1 MRLIAAIFSGMLV
14 AITLISG
21 MPIYLATLEKQ
32 SIQGAIESAVEKNSP
47 SHLDLNIFLPF
58 LPLESARINEAD
70 SAVSDSLDSTFGTVV
85 TVTQRNIKTSIFSF
99 SLSARKTLLSSNES
113 HIPVDGATD
122 DFLSKC
128 LSIFETAS
136 LCNTDSAEKNGI
148 LHDGFFQHLT
158 SLNDHVIYLEGKPPS
173 YKPLRFVAG
182 PMIEASIDAELA
194 DYFSIDV
201 GDVIVATPSMDNMVH
216 IGVKV
221 VGIFKPID
229 ETAAIWQGDSKS
241 FTHPYPPSE
250 DDTVTR
256 PEDLPPY
263 LAMFIQEKSLTQG
276 IGSAYAGSVSNAT
289 WSSHVDFEKFK
300 EWSRPEIEVAM
311 DSLGEKI
318 GKELPGSELRSGIQ
332 MILRQFGRQ
341 NFLSSAP
348 LLLLMAVLSVSLIYF
363 LFMLTNY
370 LIPGRESDIALLKSR
385 GTSTFGLLAQYSIEG
400 LVLTAIAFTSAPFI
414 AMGLIATLGY
424 LPYFENISGGGMLPV
439 RITPVPF
446 FVAAGA
452 GVLCF
457 LVFVTP
463 VVLSSRTSL
472 IARRISTSRPPTVP
486 FVQRYYLDILFL
498 AVVGILYWEMKA
510 RGQIS
515 SGGLFGQ
522 EGVNEALLV
531 APVLL
536 LVAVAMLFF
545 RAFPLLVTYLAGE
558 SHALVT
564 LIGFV
569 SVLILL
575 GFCTWGILTDEI
587 GEWLI
592 PAISSAI
599 FALGLYLVRKT
610 SNKNLK
616 FFAVVLMTSGIGF
629 LWMYLPD
636 YMPPVALNGL
646 WGASI
651 VVPGIIFFFLL
662 RYAARF
668 TPAWI
673 ALTLWHMSRNPLQY
687 SWLVLLLVLAS
698 GVAVLSAT
706 LGATLER
713 SHKDRIKYRVAEDV
727 RIEETWGGFLSNVD
741 SIEELEAQYVQVE
754 GVSNFT
760 PALRREGTVGSG
772 SGAFPFH
779 LLAVEVG
786 DFSPWTRPD
795 FSSKPMDR
803 TLQTIRPGEP
813 DDLILFPKDATEI
826 GMYTKPMGAYPL
838 ISIWLLVEDANGHRQ
853 IITLGRSGLRTSEW
867 TRRAVPINK
876 RLVQPLKIVSIQ
888 ISEPGFGP
896 SGTPGSILIDDL
908 FAVKDGTDVVIESF
922 ENPNTWTVIPTSSV
936 DSDSLFL
943 SPSAT
948 VSGSFGVVFEFGKEA
963 NHGVRGIYLPEYGSA
978 LRVIAS
984 DSFLSSTG
992 LSVGSYSLVEISGV
1006 LVIVHIVDSV
1016 IYFPTLDPLDKGFL
1030 LTDLNAL
1037 ISHLSSVNPRTKKTP
1052 NEIFLQL
1059 SVLGETKDLAGEL
1072 TTIAGISGEVAEKR
1086 TMLAEVQNDPLISA
1100 GWKALTLVSIMG
1112 SLFMTTMGY
1121 LVYVVFLSE
1130 RSRSEMG
1137 SLRSL
1142 GLSRIQTVGLVALEH
1157 SVIVAMGIGIG
1168 TWTGFQMTKLM
1179 VDSVAISESGG
1190 VVLPPP
1196 ILTTDWSVLGI
1207 VAAMFTFV
1215 FLVSVTLLGKYL
1227 FSMNLGALARM
1238 EE

>member
-1 MRLIAAIFSGMLV
+1 MLV

-32 SIQGAIESAVEKNSP
+32 SIQGAIESAVEKNSL
-47 SHLDLNIFLPF
+47 SHLDLNISLPF
-58 LPLESARINEAD
+58 LPLDSERINEAD
-70 SAVSDSLDSTFGTVV
+70 SAVSDSLGPTFGTVV
-85 TVTQRNIKTSIFSF
+85 TVTQRHIKTSIFSF
-99 SLSARKTLLSSNES
+99 SLSATKTLLSSNDS
-113 HIPVDGATD
+113 STPVDKASD

-128 LSIFETAS
+128 LAVFETSS
-136 LCNTDSAEKNGI
+136 LCNSDSAEENGI

-158 SLNDHVIYLEGKPPS
+158 SIDDHVTYVEGTPPS
-173 YKPLRFVAG
+173 YEPLRFVDG
-182 PMIEASIDAELA
+182 PMVEASVDTELA
-194 DYFSIDV
+194 DYFSIEV
-201 GDVIVATPSMDNMVH
+201 GDVIVATPSMDSMVH
-216 IGVKV
+216 IGVRV
-221 VGIFKPID
+221 VGIFKPTD
-229 ETAAIWQGDSKS
+229 ETDAIWKGDSKS
-241 FTHPYPPSE
+241 FTYPFPPSE

-263 LAMFIQEKSLTQG
+263 LAMFIQEKPLTQG
-276 IGSAYAGSVSNAT
+276 IGLAHAGSVSSAT
-289 WSSHVDFEKFK
+289 WFSHVDLEKFK
-300 EWSRPEIEVAM
+300 EWSREEVEAAI

-370 LIPGRESDIALLKSR
+370 LIPGRESDISLLKSR
-385 GTSTFGLLAQYSIEG
+385 GTSTLGLLRQYSIEG
-400 LVLTAIAFTSAPFI
+400 LLLTVIASASAPFI

-424 LPYFENISGGGMLPV
+424 LPYFDNISDGGMLPV
-439 RITPVPF
+439 QIAPVPF
-446 FVAAGA
+446 LVAAGA
-452 GVLCF
+452 GVLCL

-498 AVVGILYWEMKA
+498 AIVGILYWEMKA

-536 LVAVAMLFF
+536 LVAVGMLFF
-545 RAFPLLVTYLAGE
+545 RAFPLLVRYLAGE
-558 SHALVT
+558 SHALVS

-569 SVLILL
+569 SVLLLL
-575 GFCTWGILTDEI
+575 GFSAWGILNDDM
-587 GEWLI
+587 GKWLALFI
-592 PAISSAI
+592 TSAI
-599 FALGLYLVRKT
+599 FASGLYLVRKT
-610 SNKNLK
+610 SNKNLN
-616 FFAVVLMTSGIGF
+616 FLAMVLMASGVGF
-629 LWMYLPD
+629 LWMYLPND
-636 YMPPVALNGL
+636 MPSIVLNGL

-651 VVPGIIFFFLL
+651 VVPGIIFFLLL
-662 RYAARF
+662 RYVARF

-673 ALTLWHMSRNPLQY
+673 VLTLWHMSRNPLQY

-698 GVAVLSAT
+698 GVAVLSTT

-727 RIEETWGGFLSNVD
+727 RIEETWGGFLLNVD

-754 GVSNFT
+754 GVLSFT
-760 PALRREGTVGSG
+760 SALRGAGTVGSG

-803 TLQTIRPGEP
+803 TPQTLSPGEP
-813 DDLILFPKDATEI
+813 DDLILLPAGATEI
-826 GMYTKPMGAYPL
+826 GMHTKPMGAYPL
-838 ISIWLLVEDANGHRQ
+838 ISIWLVVEDANGHRQ
-853 IITLGRSGLRTSEW
+853 IITLGRSGLKTSEW
-867 TRRAVPINK
+867 TRRAVTINK

-896 SGTPGSILIDDL
+896 SGTAGSILIDDV
-908 FAVKDGTDVVIESF
+908 FAVKDGADVVVESF
-922 ENPNTWTVIPTSSV
+922 ENPNIWTVIPTSSV
-936 DSDSLFL
+936 DSDSLSL
-943 SPSAT
+943 SPSAA
-948 VSGSFGVVFEFGKEA
+948 VSGRFGVVFDFGKEA

-992 LSVGSYSLVEISGV
+992 LSVGSYSLVEVSEV
-1006 LVIVHIVDSV
+1006 LVVVHIVDSV

-1059 SVLGETKDLAGEL
+1059 SELEETKELAKEL
-1072 TTIAGISGEVAEKR
+1072 TTITGTSGEVTEKQ

-1100 GWKALTLVSIMG
+1100 GWKALTLVSIMI

-1121 LVYVVFLSE
+1121 LVYVVFLSD
-1130 RSRSEMG
+1130 RARSEMG

-1179 VDSVAISESGG
+1179 VDSVTISENGG
-1190 VVLPPP
+1190 AVLPPP
-1196 ILTTDWSVLGI
+1196 ILTTDWVVLGI
-1207 VAAMFTFV
+1207 AAAMFTLV

-1227 FSMNLGALARM
+1227 FSMNLGTLARM

>member
-1 MRLIAAIFSGMLV
+1 M
-14 AITLISG
+14 
-21 MPIYLATLEKQ
+21 
-32 SIQGAIESAVEKNSP
+32 
-47 SHLDLNIFLPF
+47 
-58 LPLESARINEAD
+58 
-70 SAVSDSLDSTFGTVV
+70 
-85 TVTQRNIKTSIFSF
+85 
-99 SLSARKTLLSSNES
+99 
-113 HIPVDGATD
+113 
-122 DFLSKC
+122 
-128 LSIFETAS
+128 
-136 LCNTDSAEKNGI
+136 
-148 LHDGFFQHLT
+148 
-158 SLNDHVIYLEGKPPS
+158 
-173 YKPLRFVAG
+173 
-182 PMIEASIDAELA
+182 
-194 DYFSIDV
+194 
-201 GDVIVATPSMDNMVH
+201 
-216 IGVKV
+216 
-221 VGIFKPID
+221 
-229 ETAAIWQGDSKS
+229 
-241 FTHPYPPSE
+241 
-250 DDTVTR
+250 
-256 PEDLPPY
+256 
-263 LAMFIQEKSLTQG
+263 TQG
-276 IGSAYAGSVSNAT
+276 VGPAYAGSVSSAK
-289 WSSHVDFEKFK
+289 WFSYVDLEEFK
-300 EWSRPEIEVAM
+300 EWSRPEIEAAI
-311 DSLGEKI
+311 DSLSENI

-370 LIPGRESDIALLKSR
+370 LIPGREPDISLLKGR
-385 GTSTFGLLAQYSIEG
+385 GESTLGLLGQYSIEG
-400 LVLTAIAFTSAPFI
+400 LLLTAVASVSAPFI

-424 LPYFENISGGGMLPV
+424 LPYFDNISDGGMLPV
-439 RITPVPF
+439 RFASEPF
-446 FVAAGA
+446 FVATGA
-452 GVLCF
+452 GLLCL

-472 IARRISTSRPPTVP
+472 IARRIATSRPPTTP

-498 AVVGILYWEMKA
+498 AIVGILFWEMKA

-545 RAFPLLVTYLAGE
+545 RAFPLLVRYLAGE
-558 SHALVT
+558 SHGLVS
-564 LIGFV
+564 LVGFI
-569 SVLILL
+569 SALILL
-575 GFCTWGILTDEI
+575 SFSAWGILNDDV

-592 PAISSAI
+592 PAISSVI
-599 FALGLYLVRKT
+599 FASGLYLVSRGT
-610 SNKNLK
+610 AKNLK
-616 FFAVVLMTSGIGF
+616 FLAVPLLASGIG
-629 LWMYLPD
+629 LIWMYLPD
-636 YMPPVALNGL
+636 DMPSVALNGL

-651 VVPGIIFFFLL
+651 VVPGIILFLLL

-668 TPAWI
+668 TPAWV

-698 GVAVLSAT
+698 GVAVLSTT

-713 SHKDRIKYRVAEDV
+713 SHKDRIRYRVAEDV
-727 RIEETWGGFLSNVD
+727 RIEETWGGFLLNVD
-741 SIEELEAQYVQVE
+741 SIEELEAQYLQVE
-754 GVSNFT
+754 GVSAYT
-760 PALRREGTVGSG
+760 SALRGQGTVGSG

-779 LLAVEVG
+779 LLAIEAG
-786 DFSPWTRPD
+786 DFSPWSRPD
-795 FSSKPMDR
+795 FSRKPMDS
-803 TLQTIRPGEP
+803 TLQMLRSGEP
-813 DDLILFPKDATEI
+813 DDLILLPKDVTEI
-826 GMYTKPMGAYPL
+826 GMYTKPLGAYPL
-838 ISIWLLVEDANGHRQ
+838 ISIWLLVEDATGHRQ
-853 IITLGRSGLRTSEW
+853 VITLGRSGLRTSEW

-908 FAVKDGTDVVIESF
+908 FAVRDGVDVVIESF
-922 ENPNTWTVIPTSSV
+922 ENPNLWTVIPTSSV
-936 DSDSLFL
+936 DSDSLLL
-943 SPSAT
+943 SPSAA
-948 VSGSFGVVFEFGKEA
+948 VSGSLGAVFEFGKES

-992 LSVGSYSLVEISGV
+992 LNVGSYSLVEMSGV
-1006 LVIVHIVDSV
+1006 LVVVHIVDSV

-1059 SVLGETKDLAGEL
+1059 SELEETKELAKEL
-1072 TTIAGISGEVAEKR
+1072 ITITGMSGEVAEKR

-1100 GWKALTLVSIMG
+1100 GWKALTLVAIMI

-1121 LVYVVFLSE
+1121 LVYVVFLSD
-1130 RSRSEMG
+1130 RARSEMG

-1168 TWTGFQMTKLM
+1168 TWT
-1179 VDSVAISESGG
+1179 
-1190 VVLPPP
+1190 
-1196 ILTTDWSVLGI
+1196 
-1207 VAAMFTFV
+1207 
-1215 FLVSVTLLGKYL
+1215 
-1227 FSMNLGALARM
+1227 
-1238 EE
+1238 